1 MWSLQVTKGNV
12 DAFGGEANLTA
23 NWLGEPM
30 VCVLETVKVEKN
42 DASDPVVR
50 YLPNGG
56 SSMTLLGLVFSE
68 FETGTYDASANALRS
83 KSEISTAYFGTSS

>member
-1 MWSLQVTKGNV
+1 
-12 DAFGGEANLTA
+12 
-23 NWLGEPM
+23 M

-68 FETGTYDASANALRS
+68 FETGTYDESVNALRS